1 MYLIS
6 EGKQRLSDGISTFNK
21 AASEKFQSLTD
32 DDKCQLFV
40 NAAQVQVNE
49 TLTESQ
55 IGKKITDIFS
65 KVRDRTVNKSNFCH
79 FVSFLGFLILI
90 YSTKNFM
97 IHAHPI
103 SMTTDYDS
111 LYSNLIPSLP
121 RYQGMQS

>member
-65 KVRDRTVNKSNFCH
+65 KVGK
-79 FVSFLGFLILI
+79 
-90 YSTKNFM
+90 
-97 IHAHPI
+97 
-103 SMTTDYDS
+103 
-111 LYSNLIPSLP
+111 
-121 RYQGMQS
+121 